1 MICIILL
8 SHIKY
13 LALRPHFPHKTSLQV
28 WWGGGQ
34 KKKLKLTFQ
43 VVVETDGKEDNGEED
58 Q

>member
-13 LALRPHFPHKTSLQV
+13 LTFRPHFPHKTYLQV
-28 WWGGGQ
+28 WRGGVQ